1 MIQIKS
7 TECLIKATDF
17 KVDQKTDLRYEIYTK
32 PSILFYK
39 ISSDGRSECKK
50 EIEGIVSKKIENK
63 LSCL

>member
-39 ISSDGRSECKK
+39 SSLAAVLKAK
-50 EIEGIVSKKIENK
+50 EN
-63 LSCL
+63 